1 MFTIQQLSELI
12 STQLLNK
19 SFNQEPKNLY
29 QPINYILGLGGK
41 RIRPTLT
48 LAACNLFSDS
58 VDEAIEPAIAVEV
71 FHNFTLVHDDIM
83 DKADIRRGK
92 QTIHK
97 RWNENTAILS
107 GDAMTI
113 MAYKFLSGVS
123 PDKLPRV
130 LEIFNSFALGICEG
144 QQYDMD
150 FEAISDVTR
159 TQYIR
164 MIELKTAVLLEGA
177 LQIGAV
183 IGGAGAKDI
192 DRLGRF
198 GNRLGIAFQLQDD
211 LLDVYGDT
219 QVFGKNIGG
228 DIVANKK
235 TILTIET
242 LSLLDIKKK
251 SEFMAIMNDSEMDNS
266 TKISSI
272 THLYNQ
278 CNVKSVVERLISDY
292 FAQAMNEL
300 QSVSVPDSRK
310 VVLRDLSDRLMNRN
324 H

>member
-1 MFTIQQLSELI
+1 MD
-12 STQLLNK
+12 
-19 SFNQEPKNLY
+19 
-29 QPINYILGLGGK
+29 INVYE
-41 RIRPTLT
+41 RI
-48 LAACNLFSDS
+48 
-58 VDEAIEPAIAVEV
+58 
-71 FHNFTLVHDDIM
+71 FHQNHSQYHCSQTAQDI
-83 DKADIRRGK
+83 I
-92 QTIHK
+92 
-97 RWNENTAILS
+97 
-107 GDAMTI
+107 
-113 MAYKFLSGVS
+113 
-123 PDKLPRV
+123 
-130 LEIFNSFALGICEG
+130 
-144 QQYDMD
+144 
-150 FEAISDVTR
+150 
-159 TQYIR
+159 
-164 MIELKTAVLLEGA
+164 
-177 LQIGAV
+177 
-183 IGGAGAKDI
+183 
-192 DRLGRF
+192 
-198 GNRLGIAFQLQDD
+198 QDD

-272 THLYNQ
+272 TLLYNQ

-310 VVLRDLSDRLMNRN
+310 VGLRDLSDRLMNRN